1 MEIYQNLANPS
12 TSCFVN
18 FLKTIFQI
26 SFLSYFFFAFDI
38 YTDFKLIKKFQGEY
52 QHANVSDEE
61 MNIFLNGLNTTNN
74 AFDALR
80 HYEKLR
86 LTEERLT
93 YFNLTESHVRLLQD
107 PENYQIATYITYCLI
122 APSLIIGLIV
132 SWIYFPLP
140 DFIVEPC
147 RKYVPTRGKPIVDAI
162 MKFFKPL
169 IFLGCHHWRRFQNLQ
184 DPNDRAIEKQFQ
196 ECDNSWKAI
205 KKVEVC
211 FETVN
216 QLVLSIWIFG
226 PYAML
231 FQSSSWSDFLGHMY
245 IGLGGF
251 FGLLDVSFTQLLMG
265 KFFFSTLLTVFGIT
279 KLKVEKGGSTSVR
292 CLHWQPCLS

>member
-80 HYEKLR
+80 HYEKLK
-86 LTEERLT
+86 LTEEHLT
-93 YFNLTESHVRLLQD
+93 EFNLTESHVRLLQD
-107 PENYQIATYITYCLI
+107 PENFQIARYISYGLI
-122 APSLIIGLIV
+122 APSVIIGLIMT
-132 SWIYFPLP
+132 FCFQLP
-140 DFIVEPC
+140 DLTNFTWRSYGI
-147 RKYVPTRGKPIVDAI
+147 PTRVKPIFDAI
-162 MKFFKPL
+162 LCFFKPI
-169 IFLGCHHWRRFQNLQ
+169 IFLFCHHWRKFQHLQ

-265 KFFFSTLLTVFGIT
+265 KFFISTLLTVFGIT
-279 KLKVEKGGSTSVR
+279 KLKVEKG
-292 CLHWQPCLS
+292 